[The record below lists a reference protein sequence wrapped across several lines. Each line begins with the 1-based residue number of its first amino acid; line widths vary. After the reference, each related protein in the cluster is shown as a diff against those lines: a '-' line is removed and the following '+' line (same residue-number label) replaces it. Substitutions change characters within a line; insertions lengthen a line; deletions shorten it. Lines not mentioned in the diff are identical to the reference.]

1 MTMTSSRAY
10 LIRALNEWILDNDC
24 TPYIVVDAS
33 VESVQVPQE
42 YVNDGQIVLNIMP
55 SSIRHLVMDNEG
67 VSFDARFNGKPQSLF
82 APIQAITA
90 IYAKENG
97 QGMVFGDEPDPG
109 APSGPKGSKGPRSTE
124 KKSAA
129 DKTGKVEGTRPQLT
143 VVK

>member
-10 LIRALNEWILDNDC
+10 LIRALNEWILDNNC

-67 VSFDARFNGKPQSLF
+67 VSFDARFNGRPQSLF

-109 APSGPKGSKGPRSTE
+109 APSGPTGSRRTE
-124 KKSAA
+124 KKPVA
-129 DKTGKVEGTRPQLT
+129 DKIGKVEGARPQLK

>member
-10 LIRALNEWILDNDC
+10 LIRALNEWILDNNC

-67 VSFDARFNGKPQSLF
+67 VSFDARFNGQPQSLY

-109 APSGPKGSKGPRSTE
+109 APSGPKGPRSKE
-124 KKSAA
+124 RKPAA
-129 DKTGKVEGTRPQLT
+129 DKAGKVEGARPQLK